1 MVRSRRG
8 CVLAA
13 TFALVGCGEGL
24 ARRAA
29 PSGGDA
35 GATPAGEVSEAA
47 LSSTGF
53 SLVVRS
59 ASPGLAAEQWLYRET
74 ATRSAPGC
82 YDYDV
87 LQRTGWYP
95 ATWHRTYP
103 FTPSAT
109 GAVVRLERTPRAAV
123 CAARMDANNEVV
135 VTLDGPR
142 GRISGS
148 FQVVPDGSSDAASAR
163 CARVETSFVDDRG
176 ATRAESALSCSD
188 AHVQVPGSG
197 AMTVTV
203 FDPEVCRT
211 CVSGGGGRACA
222 DRCEDGDCRSC
233 VASGGGRACISRCG

>member
-1 MVRSRRG
+1 
-8 CVLAA
+8 
-13 TFALVGCGEGL
+13 
-24 ARRAA
+24 
-29 PSGGDA
+29 
-35 GATPAGEVSEAA
+35 
-47 LSSTGF
+47 
-53 SLVVRS
+53 
-59 ASPGLAAEQWLYRET
+59 
-74 ATRSAPGC
+74 
-82 YDYDV
+82 
-87 LQRTGWYP
+87 
-95 ATWHRTYP
+95 
-103 FTPSAT
+103 
-109 GAVVRLERTPRAAV
+109 
-123 CAARMDANNEVV
+123 MDANNEVV

-148 FQVVPDGSSDAASAR
+148 FHVVPDGSSDAASAR